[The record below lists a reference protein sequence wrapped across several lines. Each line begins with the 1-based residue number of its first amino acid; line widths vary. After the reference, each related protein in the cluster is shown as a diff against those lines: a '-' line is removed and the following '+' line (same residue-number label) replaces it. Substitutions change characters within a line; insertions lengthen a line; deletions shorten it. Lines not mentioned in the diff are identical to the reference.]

1 MPASCQTLV
10 DAVQFDGLTVGTGR
24 FDFEDLNGIPRSTR
38 VVITS
43 IGYTTDSPLSGGS
56 PGDVIVYAVR
66 DTLSPPVQSE
76 RIILGTA
83 EAGDMIT
90 LDARGAAKF
99 CGIVLPRDPPAGS
112 GGGDNGRNWRI
123 EVLTDGKEETAS
135 VCVDY
140 VLQPFPDTDDRDS
153 GRGSGRV

>member
-24 FDFEDLNGIPRSTR
+24 FDFDQLNGIPRSTR

-43 IGYTTDSPLSGGS
+43 IGYTTISPLSGGS
-56 PGDVIVYAVR
+56 PGDLIVYAVR
-66 DTLSPPVQSE
+66 HTIAPPVNPE
-76 RIILGTA
+76 RIILGSA
-83 EAGDMIT
+83 EAVEMLT

-99 CGIVLPRDPPAGS
+99 CGIVLPRDAPVGS
-112 GGGDNGRNWRI
+112 VGGDNGRHWRI
-123 EVLTDGKEETAS
+123 EVLTEGKEETAS

-140 VLQPFPDTDDRDS
+140 VLQPFPDTDERDS
-153 GRGSGRV
+153 GRGVGGA